1 LNQLKKGLIALA
13 GDLSKAVTADL
24 AKDDFSNWLFE
35 IRMLEREIEHCLKHL
50 KGWMKDECVNTPLM
64 LGPAK
69 SYLQKEPLGVVA
81 VLGSWNYPLATSIGP
96 VISAIA
102 AGNCVI
108 LKPSEMAPY
117 TAVVVKTL
125 FARFLDLTAYKCIN
139 GGVNVAIRTTSSL
152 VDLII
157 FTGSTEKGKLVAMSA
172 AKNLVPCIL
181 ELGGKCPMII
191 DESCDLEYTA
201 KKAAAMGFL
210 NSGQLCIRSDY
221 ILVHTTLADKFL
233 TKLKANMDKIYSNG
247 SKATLGK
254 VINNFHLERCCKLL
268 ADHGGTVI
276 EGNANANQDK
286 NLLPTVILNPNINS
300 PLMKEEIFGPI
311 LPVFTYRNI

>member
-1 LNQLKKGLIALA
+1 MKGLNAMSA
-13 GDLSKAVTADL
+13 DLSKAVTADL

-35 IRMLEREIEHCLKHL
+35 VRMLEREIEHGLKHL
-50 KGWMKDECVNTPLM
+50 KGWMKDECVDTPLM

-81 VLGSWNYPLATSIGP
+81 VLGSWNYPLATALGP
-96 VISAIA
+96 VISAIL

-117 TAVVVKTL
+117 TAKAVKTL
-125 FARFLDLTAYKCIN
+125 FARFLDLSAYQCIN
-139 GGVNVAIRTTSSL
+139 GGVNVAIRTTSSK

-157 FTGSTEKGKLVAMSA
+157 FTGSTEKGKLVAGAA

-191 DESCDLEYTA
+191 DESCDLAYSC

-210 NSGQLCIRSDY
+210 NSG
-221 ILVHTTLADKFL
+221 
-233 TKLKANMDKIYSNG
+233 
-247 SKATLGK
+247 
-254 VINNFHLERCCKLL
+254 
-268 ADHGGTVI
+268 
-276 EGNANANQDK
+276 
-286 NLLPTVILNPNINS
+286 
-300 PLMKEEIFGPI
+300 
-311 LPVFTYRNI
+311 